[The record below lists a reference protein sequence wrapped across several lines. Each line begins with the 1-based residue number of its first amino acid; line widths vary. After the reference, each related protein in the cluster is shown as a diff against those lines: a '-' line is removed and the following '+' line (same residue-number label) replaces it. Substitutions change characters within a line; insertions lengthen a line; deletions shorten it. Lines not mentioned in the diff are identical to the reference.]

1 MRKRVVILGSTGSIG
16 QNALKVA
23 AEHPTAFEVVG
34 LTAGTSAEALAAQAL
49 AVRPRRVAIAD
60 AAQAG
65 ALARR
70 LAGSGIVVE
79 AGPEGVAAVAAMEG
93 ADVVLVAITGAA
105 ALAPALAAIRL
116 GRTMALANKETM
128 VIAGRLMQAEAAE
141 HGAALVPVDSEHCAI
156 FQCLDG
162 KPRAHVR
169 RLLLTGSGGPLK
181 EIPAERFDSLS
192 REEVLNHP
200 RWRMGPKI
208 SVDSATMMNKGLEV
222 IEARWLFDIPV
233 RQIEVLIHPEA
244 VIHSMVE
251 FVDGSVLAHLGVTD
265 MRIPIQYALTY
276 PDRLPTGLPPL
287 DLAAVGRLTFEPP
300 NRVKFPCLSFGY
312 AAAEQGGTAPAVL
325 NAANEVCVQAFLD
338 GRIPFTKIAATIDAV
353 LSRHRLVAEPALDD
367 VVAADRWA
375 RDEAVRCWP
384 HEVAR

>member
-1 MRKRVVILGSTGSIG
+1 MTKRVVILGSTGSIG
-16 QNALKVA
+16 QNALKVV
-23 AEHPTAFEVVG
+23 AEHPTAFEIVG
-34 LTAGTSAEALAAQAL
+34 LTAGTSVEALAAQAL

-65 ALARR
+65 ALAER
-70 LAGSGIVVE
+70 LRGSGTSVE
-79 AGPEGVAAVAAMEG
+79 AGPDGVTAVAAMD

-105 ALAPALAAIRL
+105 ALSPALAAIRR
-116 GRTMALANKETM
+116 GRTIALANKETM
-128 VIAGRLMQAEAAE
+128 VIAGRLMRAEAAQ

-162 KPRAHVR
+162 KPRHHVR
-169 RLLLTGSGGPLK
+169 RLILTGSGGPLK

-222 IEARWLFDIPV
+222 IEARWLFDVPV
-233 RQIEVLIHPEA
+233 EQIEVLIHPEA

-251 FVDGSVLAHLGVTD
+251 FVDGSVLAQLGITD
-265 MRIPIQYALTY
+265 MRIPIQHALTY
-276 PDRLPTGLPPL
+276 PDRLPTGLPSL

-300 NRVKFPCLSFGY
+300 NREKFPCLSFGY
-312 AAAEQGGTAPAVL
+312 RAAETGGTAPAVL
-325 NAANEVCVQAFLD
+325 NAANEACVQAFLD
-338 GRIPFTKIAATIDAV
+338 GQIPFTAIPRTIEAV
-353 LSRHRLVAEPALDD
+353 VSHHRLVAEPTLDD

-375 RDEAVRCWP
+375 RDEAARRWP
-384 HEVAR
+384 RAVAR